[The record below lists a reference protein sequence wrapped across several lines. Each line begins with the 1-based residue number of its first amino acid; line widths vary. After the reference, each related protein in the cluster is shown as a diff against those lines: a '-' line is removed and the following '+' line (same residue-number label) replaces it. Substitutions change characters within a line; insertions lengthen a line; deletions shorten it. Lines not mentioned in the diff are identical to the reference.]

1 MNLLI
6 KKLKSSLMYFGIAL
20 ALAVIL
26 PIVLKNAFACS
37 VGIAAM
43 LLFGYQ
49 SIMYYKAIKN
59 NDYICIK
66 AECVK
71 TSFNDL
77 GAATYARKCVFKPL
91 DGEIV
96 SGEITLQIAN
106 DGNKRNGTKVYSGGK
121 YELVFKKVAFNSE
134 APYDMTGFSNATL
147 ITYGPLS
154 YFAKAYFTK
163 GNQEGD
169 SPDEKKQEHKENQEI
184 T

>member
-1 MNLLI
+1 MDLLI
-6 KKLKSSLMYFGIAL
+6 KKLKTSLMYFGVAL
-20 ALAVIL
+20 VLAVLL
-26 PIVLKNAFACS
+26 PIVLKNAYACS

-49 SIMYYKAIKN
+49 SLMYYKAIKN

-106 DGNKRNGTKVYSGGK
+106 DGNKKNGTKVYSGGK
-121 YELVFKKVAFNSE
+121 YELVFKKAAFNND
-134 APYDMTGFSNATL
+134 APDDMSGFSNAAL

-154 YFAKAYFTK
+154 FDSPNKKKQERK
-163 GNQEGD
+163 GNQE
-169 SPDEKKQEHKENQEI
+169 I

>member
-37 VGIAAM
+37 IGIAAM

-59 NDYICIK
+59 NDCICIK

-77 GAATYARKCVFKPL
+77 GAATYAR
-91 DGEIV
+91 
-96 SGEITLQIAN
+96 
-106 DGNKRNGTKVYSGGK
+106 
-121 YELVFKKVAFNSE
+121 
-134 APYDMTGFSNATL
+134 
-147 ITYGPLS
+147 
-154 YFAKAYFTK
+154 
-163 GNQEGD
+163 
-169 SPDEKKQEHKENQEI
+169 
-184 T
+184 

>member
-1 MNLLI
+1 MDLLI
-6 KKLKSSLMYFGIAL
+6 KKLKTSLMYFGVAL
-20 ALAVIL
+20 ALAVLL
-26 PIVLKNAFACS
+26 PIVLKNAYACS

-49 SIMYYKAIKN
+49 SLMYYKAIKN

-106 DGNKRNGTKVYSGGK
+106 DGTKKNGTKVYSGGK
-121 YELVFKKVAFNSE
+121 YELVFKKAALNSE
-134 APYDMTGFSNATL
+134 APDDMSGFSNATL

-154 YFAKAYFTK
+154 FYL
-163 GNQEGD
+163 
-169 SPDEKKQEHKENQEI
+169 SPNEIKKLLDKK
-184 T
+184 

>member
-1 MNLLI
+1 MDLLI
-6 KKLKSSLMYFGIAL
+6 KKLKSSLMYLGIAL

-91 DGEIV
+91 GGEIV

-106 DGNKRNGTKVYSGGK
+106 DGNKKTEQK
-121 YELVFKKVAFNSE
+121 YIPEGNMCLCLKKS
-134 APYDMTGFSNATL
+134 
-147 ITYGPLS
+147 PLTVRLLMICQ
-154 YFAKAYFTK
+154 ALAMLR
-163 GNQEGD
+163 
-169 SPDEKKQEHKENQEI
+169 
-184 T
+184 